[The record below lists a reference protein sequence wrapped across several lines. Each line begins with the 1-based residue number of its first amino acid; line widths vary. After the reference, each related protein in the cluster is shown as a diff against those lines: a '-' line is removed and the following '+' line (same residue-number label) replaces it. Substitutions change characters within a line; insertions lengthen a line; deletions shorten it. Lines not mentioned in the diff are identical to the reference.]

1 MKAKVTF
8 LFLAACLIF
17 SGAVFS
23 QQLTFCEKLDA
34 RGNPVNPGNT
44 FTVNKNG
51 SPISLCFVTP
61 AGFTGTSVN
70 FDIYRVDDG
79 KEVFHSTMKQ
89 PVNSSQKSVVKEMTF
104 YDAGK
109 FRVYVFDEK
118 DQQLAKAE
126 LTIKRAAK

>member
-1 MKAKVTF
+1 MFFSV
-8 LFLAACLIF
+8 AA
-17 SGAVFS
+17 FS
-23 QQLTFCEKLDA
+23 QALSFSEKLDGS
-34 RGNPVNPGNT
+34 GNPVDPGNV

-51 SPISLCFVTP
+51 SPISLYFTMP

-70 FDIYRVDDG
+70 FDIYRIDEG

-89 PVNSSQKSVVKEMTF
+89 AVSPSQKSVVKQMTF

-118 DQQLAKAE
+118 DKQLAKSD
-126 LTIKRAAK
+126 LTIKRSAK